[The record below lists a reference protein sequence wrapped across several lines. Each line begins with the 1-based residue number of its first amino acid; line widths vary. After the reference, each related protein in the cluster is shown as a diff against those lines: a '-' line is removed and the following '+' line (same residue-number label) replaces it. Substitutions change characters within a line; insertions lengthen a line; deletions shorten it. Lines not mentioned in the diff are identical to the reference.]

1 MILSAGSISADS
13 ILLISQV
20 CASVFLFASGI
31 YFLIHREKR
40 LHRLLSGILLFWF
53 LLHMKD
59 LLLLDGTA
67 SCPYL
72 ERLCICIDILAVP
85 SCAFL
90 LFELTCQGWFSWRR
104 ALLHE
109 LPFLSFSV
117 MFGIF
122 PNNVIFILDIFVAL
136 IYALHVIL
144 RLFQTIPEYNR
155 ILRKNFSNT
164 ENLDLEWLW
173 KLLVFFILFLSIW
186 AYSALQLSTGAD
198 TLYNLA
204 SLILWSVICCK
215 IHKQQPLVLTG
226 MAETTGTAEADCE
239 ASRPEFAAE
248 LERLFENQRIWLN
261 PRLTIG
267 EVAQQLGTNRTY
279 LSDYLNRSLKTTFYE
294 YVNEYRIRAVAEQ
307 LQSPENTLTLEAIAE
322 SCGFNSVSTFRRV
335 FIRHFGCTPT
345 CYKRAAAR
353 TPPPSKRIRND
364 RE

>member
-20 CASVFLFASGI
+20 CASVFLFVSGI

-90 LFELTCQGWFSWRR
+90 LFELTCPGWFSWRR

-226 MAETTGTAEADCE
+226 MAETAGTAEADCE

-279 LSDYLNRSLKTTFYE
+279 VADAVAACTEQRWSVSQYVAAVRVRRARYLIDNHPELSLGEIGHVCGFQSQSSFIRCYRDHYGITPG
-294 YVNEYRIRAVAEQ
+294 EYRKFSSSRQ
-307 LQSPENTLTLEAIAE
+307 
-322 SCGFNSVSTFRRV
+322 
-335 FIRHFGCTPT
+335 
-345 CYKRAAAR
+345 
-353 TPPPSKRIRND
+353 
-364 RE
+364 